1 MKYKPEPQEAKP
13 RRVLPW
19 AVGLL
24 LAGGAAYLMADW
36 WSGVPADVQAS
47 YVGRQSCIQCH
58 QREAERYTGSY
69 HDKAMDLATE
79 ETVLGDFNAAA
90 LEHHGM
96 TSRMFRRDGKFWIN
110 TEGPDG
116 KNADFQIKYV
126 FGVAPLQQYMV
137 EFERPQNAAP
147 NEIGRL
153 QVLRVSWDTEKKRWF
168 HLDPPDVKQRLAPND
183 DLHWTGISQ
192 RWNTMCAD
200 CHSTN
205 LKRNFNRDSNLY
217 RTTFSEIDVS
227 CEACHGP
234 GSVHVSLA
242 EAWSPFWDRQR
253 GYGLGKLKGESN
265 IAEVESC
272 AQCHSRR
279 RVIHADYRPGEPLD
293 DCFAVEPLQ
302 RLAYFADG
310 SNRDEVY
317 EYGSFTQSKMFHK
330 NIRCSDCHDPHST
343 QLRFSG
349 NKVCTSC
356 HQHPASKYDTPQ
368 HHHHKDGSAGASC
381 VECHMPAT
389 TYMDVDPRRD
399 HGFRVPRPDLSVKYK
414 TPNACTQCH
423 LAQDKLPLGSQ
434 ETAELKRK
442 AYVDLVVAHDKTPN
456 ESLAHIDQ
464 WCADVTAKWYKPK
477 ERKED
482 KMVPAFTAAR
492 TGHPSSQQALA
503 DVALDETMPAIVR
516 ATAVGELARFARPE
530 SPALK
535 ASLAALQDANPL
547 VRSAAASNLAALQPR
562 ELAENIG
569 PLLPDA
575 SRLVRIE
582 TARMLA
588 GPASEELSREERK
601 AFHPALKEY
610 FASLD
615 ELNDRPGSYLARGVT
630 LERLGKEDE
639 AEAAFRLAM
648 RLDSNTVG
656 PRTNLATLLA
666 TRASRTKADAEQ
678 AARSGDR
685 QLVAELLEK
694 LASDEVFVG
703 HLLSEE
709 TERLQRDAD
718 LAPEIGGLQYQL
730 AVALYLQDRPDEA
743 EAALRKA
750 IELEP
755 NEAEYRIK
763 LATELEQ
770 QERTAEALVQA
781 RAALDL
787 WPKDKS
793 YQELLARLE
802 KAATPN

>member
-1 MKYKPEPQEAKP
+1 MKHQPSPQEAKSRP
-13 RRVLPW
+13 LWPW
-19 AVGLL
+19 AAGLL
-24 LAGGAAYLMADW
+24 VAAGAAYGAADW
-36 WSGVPADVQAS
+36 WVGVPDEVQAS
-47 YVGRQSCIQCH
+47 YVGRQSCVQCH
-58 QREAERYTGSY
+58 QRVAERFTGSY

-79 ETVLGDFNAAA
+79 ETVLGDFSDAT
-90 LEHHGM
+90 LEHHGVV
-96 TSRMFRRDGKFWIN
+96 SRMFRRDGKFWIN
-110 TEGPDG
+110 TEGPNGEPD
-116 KNADFQIKYV
+116 DFEIKYV

-137 EFERPQNAAP
+137 EFERPKDAAP
-147 NEIGRL
+147 HEIGRV

-168 HLDPPDVKQRLAPND
+168 HLDPPDVKERLAPQD

-205 LKRNFNRDSNLY
+205 LKRNFDPESDRY

-242 EAWSPFWDRQR
+242 EDWSPFWDRQR

-265 IAEVESC
+265 VTEVESC

-279 RVIHADYRPGEPLD
+279 RIIHADYRPGEPFD
-293 DCFAVEPLQ
+293 SCFAVEPLQ

-317 EYGSFTQSKMFHK
+317 EYGSFTQSKMYHK
-330 NIRCSDCHDPHST
+330 NIRCSDCHDPHTT

-368 HHHHKDGSAGASC
+368 HHHHKDGSTGAAC

-399 HGFRVPRPDLSVKYK
+399 HGFRIPRPDLSVRYK

-423 LAQDKLPLGSQ
+423 LAQDLPLPPG
-434 ETAELKRK
+434 ERAGVRGKP
-442 AYVDLVVAHDKTPN
+442 YVDLAVSKDEEATS
-456 ESLAHIDQ
+456 SLARIDQ
-464 WCADVTAKWYKPK
+464 WCADATAKWYKPK

-482 KMVPAFTAAR
+482 KIVPAFTAAR

-503 DVALDETMPAIVR
+503 EIALDEAMPSIVR
-516 ATAVGELARFARPE
+516 ATAITELGRFARVD
-530 SPALK
+530 SPAEK
-535 ASLAALQDANPL
+535 ASLAALQDAHPL
-547 VRSAAASNLAALQPR
+547 VRFAAVANLAPLEPQ
-562 ELAENIG
+562 ELAGHLG
-569 PLLPDA
+569 PLLSDP
-575 SRLVRIE
+575 SRLVRTE
-582 TARMLA
+582 AARLLA
-588 GPASEELSREERK
+588 GPAREELSREERK
-601 AFHPALKEY
+601 PFHPALNEY

-615 ELNDRPGSYLARGVT
+615 ELNDRPGSYLARGVI
-630 LERLGKEDE
+630 LEHLGRDDE

-648 RLDSNTVG
+648 RLDANTVG

-666 TRASRTKADAEQ
+666 TQAARTRVQAEQ
-678 AARSGDR
+678 AAARGDR
-685 QLVAELLEK
+685 QLFAQLLEK
-694 LASDEVFVG
+694 LASDDVFVG
-703 HLLSEE
+703 NLLAEE
-709 TERLQRDAD
+709 VERLQRDAI
-718 LAPEIGGLQYQL
+718 LAPDIGGLQYQL
-730 AVALYLQDRPDEA
+730 GVALYLADRTDEG
-743 EAALRKA
+743 EAALRRA

-755 NEAEYRIK
+755 NEATYRVK
-763 LATELEQ
+763 LATELENQ
-770 QERTAEALVQA
+770 QRPQEALVQA

-787 WPKDKS
+787 WPQDESYKDLVS
-793 YQELLARLE
+793 RLE
-802 KAATPN
+802 KASPPK